1 MSNDLSRKTQ
11 ELITLAREG
20 DRCALDQLFS
30 VYGERIRRIIR
41 LRMGKELRSKLESMD
56 LVNEAL
62 MCAVRDL
69 KEFSYRDEGDFLRWL
84 AQIAENRIRDNL
96 DRLHAGKRDI
106 RKESPLD
113 DDTSKGTNGRNRLR
127 QLAVST
133 TPSAILSKKEELD
146 KLENAID
153 QLRPEHREIILL
165 AKIEGL
171 SYKEVADKLNK
182 STDMV
187 GYLLSQAMMALTQTF
202 WKN

>member
-1 MSNDLSRKTQ
+1 
-11 ELITLAREG
+11 
-20 DRCALDQLFS
+20 
-30 VYGERIRRIIR
+30 
-41 LRMGKELRSKLESMD
+41 MGKELRSKLESMD

-69 KEFSYRDEGDFLRWL
+69 EEFTYRDEGDFLRWL
-84 AQIAENRIRDNL
+84 AHIAENRIRDNL

-113 DDTSKGTNGRNRLR
+113 DDTSKGTNRRNRVQ
-127 QLAVST
+127 QLAMST

-153 QLRPEHREIILL
+153 QLKTEHREIILL

-187 GYLLSQAMMALTQTF
+187 GYLLSQAMVALARTF

>member
-1 MSNDLSRKTQ
+1 VSNHLSRKTQ
-11 ELITLAREG
+11 ELIALAKEG
-20 DRCALDQLFS
+20 DRCALDQLLG

-62 MCAVRDL
+62 VCAVRDL
-69 KEFSYRDEGDFLRWL
+69 KEFTYRDEGDFLRWL

-153 QLRPEHREIILL
+153 QLRPEHREVILL

-171 SYKEVADKLNK
+171 SYKEVADRLNK

-187 GYLLSQAMMALTQTF
+187 GYLLSQAMMALAETF

>member
-1 MSNDLSRKTQ
+1 MRNHLSRKTQ
-11 ELITLAREG
+11 ELIALAKEG
-20 DRCALDQLFS
+20 DRYALDQLLG

-41 LRMGKELRSKLESMD
+41 FRMGKELRSKLESMD

-62 MCAVRDL
+62 VCAVRDL
-69 KEFSYRDEGDFLRWL
+69 KEFTYRDEGDFLRWL

-113 DDTSKGTNGRNRLR
+113 DDTSKGANGRNRLR

-171 SYKEVADKLNK
+171 SYKEVADRLNK

-187 GYLLSQAMMALTQTF
+187 GYLLSQAMMALAQTF

>member
-1 MSNDLSRKTQ
+1 
-11 ELITLAREG
+11 
-20 DRCALDQLFS
+20 
-30 VYGERIRRIIR
+30 
-41 LRMGKELRSKLESMD
+41 MGKELRSKLESMD

-113 DDTSKGTNGRNRLR
+113 DDTSKGTNRRNRVQ
-127 QLAVST
+127 QLAMST

-153 QLRPEHREIILL
+153 QLKPEHRKIILL

-187 GYLLSQAMMALTQTF
+187 GYLLSQAMMALTRTF

>member
-1 MSNDLSRKTQ
+1 MSNHLSHKTQ

-113 DDTSKGTNGRNRLR
+113 DDTSKGTNRRNRVR
-127 QLAVST
+127 QLAMST

-153 QLRPEHREIILL
+153 QLKPEHREIILL

>member
-1 MSNDLSRKTQ
+1 VSNHLSHKTQ

-20 DRCALDQLFS
+20 DRRALDQLFS

-113 DDTSKGTNGRNRLR
+113 DDTSKGTNRHNRVQ

-153 QLRPEHREIILL
+153 QLKPEHREIILL

>member
-1 MSNDLSRKTQ
+1 VSNHLSHKTQ
-11 ELITLAREG
+11 DLITLAREG
-20 DRCALDQLFS
+20 DRRALDQLFS

-41 LRMGKELRSKLESMD
+41 LRMGKELRSKPESMD

-113 DDTSKGTNGRNRLR
+113 DDTSKGTNRHNRVQ

-153 QLRPEHREIILL
+153 QLKPEHREIILL

>member
-1 MSNDLSRKTQ
+1 MSNHLSRKTQ

-113 DDTSKGTNGRNRLR
+113 DDTSKGTNRHNRVQ
-127 QLAVST
+127 QLAMST

-153 QLRPEHREIILL
+153 QLKPEHRKIILL

-187 GYLLSQAMMALTQTF
+187 GYLLSQAMMALTRTF

>member
-113 DDTSKGTNGRNRLR
+113 DDTSKGTNRHNRVQ
-127 QLAVST
+127 QLAMST

-153 QLRPEHREIILL
+153 QLKPEHREIILL

>member
-1 MSNDLSRKTQ
+1 MSNHLSCKTQ

-20 DRCALDQLFS
+20 DRRALDQLFS

-62 MCAVRDL
+62 MCAVRDF

-113 DDTSKGTNGRNRLR
+113 DDTSKGTNHHNRIQ
-127 QLAVST
+127 QLAMST

-153 QLRPEHREIILL
+153 QLKPEHREIILL
-165 AKIEGL
+165 VKIEGL

-187 GYLLSQAMMALTQTF
+187 GYLLSQAMMALIQTF

>member
-1 MSNDLSRKTQ
+1 VSNDLSRKTQ

-62 MCAVRDL
+62 MCALRDL

-113 DDTSKGTNGRNRLR
+113 DDTSKGTNRHNRVQ
-127 QLAVST
+127 QLAMST

-153 QLRPEHREIILL
+153 QLKPEHREIILL

-182 STDMV
+182 SIDMV
-187 GYLLSQAMMALTQTF
+187 GYLLSQAMMALAQTF

>member
-1 MSNDLSRKTQ
+1 MSDNLSFKTQ
-11 ELITLAREG
+11 QLVTLAKDG
-20 DRCALDQLFS
+20 DRCALDQLCS

-41 LRMGKELRSKLESMD
+41 LRMGEELRSKLESMD

-62 MCAVRDL
+62 MCAVKDI
-69 KEFSYRDEGDFLRWL
+69 KEFTYHDEGDFLRWL

-96 DRLHAGKRDI
+96 DMLHAGKRDI

-113 DDTSKGTNGRNRLR
+113 IKTSKDTNGRNRVP
-127 QLAVST
+127 QLAIST
-133 TPSAILSKKEELD
+133 TPSVILSKKEQLD
-146 KLENAID
+146 KLESAID
-153 QLRPEHREIILL
+153 KLRPEHKQVILL

-171 SYKEVADKLNK
+171 SYKEVADRLNK

-187 GYLLSQAMMALTQTF
+187 GYLLSRAMMALAEIF

>member
-1 MSNDLSRKTQ
+1 VSNDLSRKTQ

-113 DDTSKGTNGRNRLR
+113 DDTSKGTNRHNRVQ
-127 QLAVST
+127 QLAMST

-153 QLRPEHREIILL
+153 QLKPEHREIILL

>member
-1 MSNDLSRKTQ
+1 MSNHLSRKTQ

-20 DRCALDQLFS
+20 DRCALDQLFG

-106 RKESPLD
+106 RRESPLD
-113 DDTSKGTNGRNRLR
+113 DDTSKGTNRDNRVQ
-127 QLAVST
+127 QLAMST

-153 QLRPEHREIILL
+153 QLKPEHREIILL
-165 AKIEGL
+165 AKIEGF

>member
-1 MSNDLSRKTQ
+1 MSNHLSHKTQ

-69 KEFSYRDEGDFLRWL
+69 EEFTYRDEGDFLRWL

-113 DDTSKGTNGRNRLR
+113 DDTSKGTNDRKRVP
-127 QLAVST
+127 QLAMST
-133 TPSAILSKKEELD
+133 TPSAILSKKEDLD
-146 KLENAID
+146 KLESAID
-153 QLRPEHREIILL
+153 QLRPDHREIILL

-171 SYKEVADKLNK
+171 SYKEVADRINK

-187 GYLLSQAMMALTQTF
+187 GYLLSQAMMALARTF

>member
-1 MSNDLSRKTQ
+1 MSNHLSRKTQ

-113 DDTSKGTNGRNRLR
+113 DDTSKGTNRHNRVQ
-127 QLAVST
+127 QLAMST

-153 QLRPEHREIILL
+153 QLKPEHRKIILL

-171 SYKEVADKLNK
+171 SYKEIADKLNK

-187 GYLLSQAMMALTQTF
+187 GYLLSQAMMALIQTF
-202 WKN
+202 RKN